1 MQHTPMS
8 SPMKKYTFLMILS
21 SVFLYSC
28 NPGSAGGDASVPEAA
43 LGKPVEEV
51 YLLSNQKGFQ
61 DSTIQNLRIAA
72 EKELRQRIDT
82 SAKQFTSVLEKDL
95 YHIQAVLRGSEV
107 VFDEKVKAG
116 WIDFAPDNTYKYG
129 VYADHMG
136 GGKYHFDA
144 SGSIIL
150 LLDNN
155 QAIKPQEFQ
164 ALINGDALVLVGQD
178 TYRDNNMQAKLNRM
192 PEMPV
197 SKQKSS
203 DSQ

>member
-1 MQHTPMS
+1 
-8 SPMKKYTFLMILS
+8 MKKYTLLMMFT
-21 SVFLYSC
+21 SVLVYSC
-28 NPGSAGGDASVPEAA
+28 KPGSAGGEASIPEAA

-51 YLLSNQKGFQ
+51 YLLSNQKGLQ
-61 DSTIQNLRIAA
+61 DSTIQNQRVAA

-82 SAKQFTSVLEKDL
+82 SARQLVSVLEKDL
-95 YHIQAVLRGSEV
+95 YQIQAVLRGSEV

-129 VYADHMG
+129 VYADQMG
-136 GGKYHFDA
+136 GGRYHFDA
-144 SGSIIL
+144 SGSLIL
-150 LLDNN
+150 LVDYN
-155 QAIKPQEFQ
+155 QMIKPQEFQ